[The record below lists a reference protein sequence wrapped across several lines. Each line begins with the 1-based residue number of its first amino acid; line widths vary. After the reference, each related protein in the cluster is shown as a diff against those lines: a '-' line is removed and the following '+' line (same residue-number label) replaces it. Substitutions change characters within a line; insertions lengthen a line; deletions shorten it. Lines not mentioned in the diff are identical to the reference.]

1 MKQIL
6 VILSLLLGA
15 SFCNDGAYAN
25 IASKEYVA
33 KLSDVKESLS
43 NKTDMLDETSTT
55 TQYPSAKSVYDNLT
69 YRVDVR
75 DSANQTLAGKIHG
88 VWRIYCSRPTAANRS
103 NNNGDRVVCVAY
115 L

>member
-1 MKQIL
+1 M
-6 VILSLLLGA
+6 ILSLLLGA

-75 DSANQTLAGKIHG
+75 DSANQTLAGNT
-88 VWRIYCSRPTAANRS
+88 RCLANLLS
-103 NNNGDRVVCVAY
+103 QTNHCPQFKQ
-115 L
+115 

>member
-25 IASKEYVA
+25 IASKEYVV

-43 NKTDMLDETSTT
+43 NKTDTLDEASTT
-55 TQYPSAKSVYDNLT
+55 TQYPSAKSVYDHLT

-75 DSANQTLAGKIHG
+75 DSANQTLAGKYTVSGEFI
-88 VWRIYCSRPTAANRS
+88 VPDQPLPT
-103 NNNGDRVVCVAY
+103 VQTITETE
-115 L
+115 